1 MQWCSDIYV
10 IKLNLRMAKNTKFY
24 SGVNKTNTTCR
35 INHAYAL
42 FLKILMHDFDVVVR
56 KLCWGWNIFLL
67 WNAEIEIYC
76 YLNNSYTATIVYQH
90 SLIYVNIYTQR
101 SKWRSYLE
109 GLIQSDCIN
118 YDVYMQHFWFYVST
132 GNLFLYNCGFACE
145 LVSNSWLM
153 FIFFTLGTSHWIG
166 SHVSGWSTA
175 VYLG

>member
-1 MQWCSDIYV
+1 MQWCSHIYV
-10 IKLNLRMAKNTKFY
+10 IKLNLGMTKNTKFY

-76 YLNNSYTATIVYQH
+76 YLNNSYTATIVYRH
-90 SLIYVNIYTQR
+90 SLMHGNIHAAVKMKELFGRFDFNQTALT
-101 SKWRSYLE
+101 S
-109 GLIQSDCIN
+109 
-118 YDVYMQHFWFYVST
+118 DVYMQHFWFYVST
-132 GNLFLYNCGFACE
+132 GNHFLYICRFACE

-166 SHVSGWSTA
+166 GHVSGWSTA